1 MRVRYGCL
9 FCMLCF
15 FITEKKLVLCECC
28 SHTPTS
34 LKKAAPLPLP
44 CTATVQ
50 PPCTAAVR
58 PPETAAVRPPHTSTV
73 QPPRTATMT
82 RGSSEVF
89 DHQRVVLASVRE
101 NNEQLPGQI
110 INYVP
115 TDGEVQM
122 GRGIAIFEGV
132 YSRLMS
138 TKSKTRFLREA
149 AVAIFSTAGLVGSSV
164 TGAASNLTKGEVKP
178 TLDKEKYTVLS
189 GR

>member
-1 MRVRYGCL
+1 
-9 FCMLCF
+9 
-15 FITEKKLVLCECC
+15 
-28 SHTPTS
+28 
-34 LKKAAPLPLP
+34 
-44 CTATVQ
+44 
-50 PPCTAAVR
+50 
-58 PPETAAVRPPHTSTV
+58 
-73 QPPRTATMT
+73 MT

-164 TGAASNLTKGEVKP
+164 TGAASNLTKGEMKP

-189 GR
+189 VFDHADFFSHYLMNSVPIGEVDGKMKILNKVLANKINDLMTSKSLFIKHKIKDFV